1 MKIPKPKLYGG
12 SFEDLNPELQE
23 ILSKKGPYDT
33 DLGLIKETRDTHEK
47 RLPEGPE

>member
-12 SFEDLNPELQE
+12 SFEDLSPELQE

-33 DLGLIKETRDTHEK
+33 DLGLIKETVDTSEK
-47 RLPEGPE
+47 RLQEKTS